1 MSDSLIVPSLD
12 RVEAMMAEKQN
23 TVDDNLNTTDKTIV
37 GAINEILPKATGVGK
52 VDASSDG
59 TGEIFNGYE
68 GEYANV
74 ASGSYSHAEGANT
87 TAEGNCA
94 HAEGYSTTASGGFSH
109 AEGYGTI
116 ARNPGEHAEGL
127 YNKSYSSE
135 DASVQVIHSVGIGV
149 NNASRKN
156 AHEIKYNGDHYVFGV
171 GGFDGTNSDTAQTLQ
186 EVINSKQTITAAVGK
201 IDSTSDG
208 TGEIFNGYEGEY
220 ANVASGSYSHAEGA
234 ITTALGGS
242 SHSEGLNAKASGN
255 YSHAEGYKTNAAGD
269 GSHAEGHSTTASGTY
284 SHAEGNGTF
293 AEGDAS
299 HAEGGSTTASG
310 NHSHAEGWNTTAS
323 GYYSHA
329 EGRDTTAEGNCAHA
343 EGGYTQTFSSYEH
356 AEGSYNKSYDSE
368 DASVRVIH
376 SVGIGSSNTD
386 RKNAHEIKLN
396 GNHYVYGVGG
406 FDGTN
411 PTHAQTL
418 QEVINN
424 KAEGFTAGTGLE
436 MTPERVLNVTLDTTV
451 FKVVSVL
458 PDSPAVG
465 DENKI
470 HLVPAES
477 TGTNNLYTEYV
488 WVNSAWEILGEY
500 TSKVDLTPYLTKE
513 AASGTYA
520 TKSELTS
527 GLAGKANTTH
537 THTVSQI
544 TDLGTTLSKYATTT
558 ALTEGL
564 AGKANKSHTH
574 AISDVTNLQNT
585 LNNKAAVTHTHTVS
599 QITDLNLGNYAT
611 KASVSQAISDATFN
625 NGHNAVSSVSGIPVS
640 KRLVIAT
647 ISNDGSFTLA
657 STPAD
662 GREIHVIVHNTSGSD
677 IEITMPSGSNYVKMS
692 GDTLTVAGSSYADIN
707 VISDGTKMY
716 IRAL

>member
-12 RVEAMMAEKQN
+12 RVESMMAEKQN
-23 TVDDNLNTTDKTIV
+23 TLDDNLNTTDKTIV

-52 VDASSDG
+52 VDPNSDG
-59 TGEIFNGYE
+59 TGEIFNFYE
-68 GEYANV
+68 GEFEGDSANV
-74 ASGSYSHAEGANT
+74 ASGRYSHAEGRRT
-87 TAEGNCA
+87 TAVGDYS
-94 HAEGYSTTASGGFSH
+94 HAEGSSTRAEGDFSH
-109 AEGYGTI
+109 AEGY
-116 ARNPGEHAEGL
+116 
-127 YNKSYSSE
+127 
-135 DASVQVIHSVGIGV
+135 D
-149 NNASRKN
+149 
-156 AHEIKYNGDHYVFGV
+156 
-171 GGFDGTNSDTAQTLQ
+171 
-186 EVINSKQTITAAVGK
+186 
-201 IDSTSDG
+201 
-208 TGEIFNGYEGEY
+208 
-220 ANVASGSYSHAEGA
+220 
-234 ITTALGGS
+234 TTAT
-242 SHSEGLNAKASGN
+242 GN
-255 YSHAEGYKTNAAGD
+255 SSHAEGYD
-269 GSHAEGHSTTASGTY
+269 TTATGNS
-284 SHAEGNGTF
+284 SHAEGNRTTASGY
-293 AEGDAS
+293 AS
-299 HAEGGSTTASG
+299 HAEG
-310 NHSHAEGWNTTAS
+310 NNTTAS
-323 GYYSHA
+323 GESSHA
-329 EGRDTTAEGNCAHA
+329 EGY
-343 EGGYTQTFSSYEH
+343 YTSALNPYEH
-356 AEGSYNKSYDSE
+356 SEGTYNKSDSSE

-376 SVGIGSSNTD
+376 SVGIGSSEDD
-386 RKNAHEIKLN
+386 RRNAHEIKFN
-396 GNHYVYGVGG
+396 GDHYIYGLGRYN
-406 FDGTN
+406 GTN
-411 PTHAQTL
+411 STNAQTL
-418 QEVINN
+418 QEVINS
-424 KAEGFTAGTGLE
+424 KQATITAGTGLE
-436 MTPERVLNVTLDTTV
+436 FEGNTLNVTLDTTV
-451 FKVVSVL
+451 FKVVSAL
-458 PDSPAVG
+458 PDSPAPG

-477 TGTNNLYTEYV
+477 TGTNNIYTEYV

-527 GLAGKANTTH
+527 GLSGKANTTH

-625 NGHNAVSSVSGIPVS
+625 NGHNTVSSVSGIPVS

-647 ISNDGSFTLA
+647 ISNNGSFTLA

-677 IEITMPSGSNYVKMS
+677 IEITMPSGSNYVNMS

>member
-52 VDASSDG
+52 VDPNSDG
-59 TGEIFNGYE
+59 TGEIFNFYE
-68 GEYANV
+68 GEFEGDSANV
-74 ASGSYSHAEGANT
+74 ASGRYSHAEGF
-87 TAEGNCA
+87 
-94 HAEGYSTTASGGFSH
+94 H
-109 AEGYGTI
+109 
-116 ARNPGEHAEGL
+116 
-127 YNKSYSSE
+127 
-135 DASVQVIHSVGIGV
+135 
-149 NNASRKN
+149 
-156 AHEIKYNGDHYVFGV
+156 
-171 GGFDGTNSDTAQTLQ
+171 
-186 EVINSKQTITAAVGK
+186 
-201 IDSTSDG
+201 
-208 TGEIFNGYEGEY
+208 
-220 ANVASGSYSHAEGA
+220 
-234 ITTALGGS
+234 TTAL
-242 SHSEGLNAKASGN
+242 NQ
-255 YSHAEGYKTNAAGD
+255 
-269 GSHAEGHSTTASGTY
+269 GSHAEGHDTTASNVY
-284 SHAEGNGTF
+284 SHAEGFRTTASG
-293 AEGDAS
+293 ESS
-299 HAEGGSTTASG
+299 HAEGSMTTASG
-310 NHSHAEGWNTTAS
+310 HHSHAEGDSTTAE
-323 GYYSHA
+323 GYGSHAEGRGTKATGEYSHA
-329 EGRDTTAEGNCAHA
+329 EGTESTASGFNSHAEGHDTTAEGAYSHT
-343 EGGYTQTFSSYEH
+343 EGWGTTGLNPCEH
-356 AEGSYNKSYDSE
+356 AEGIYNKSYSSE

-376 SVGIGSSNTD
+376 SVGIGDDAFSA
-386 RKNAHEIKLN
+386 KNAHEIKFN
-396 GNHYVYGVGG
+396 GDHYVFGLGRYN
-406 FDGTN
+406 GTN
-411 PTHAQTL
+411 SADAQTL
-418 QEVINN
+418 QEVINS
-424 KAEGFTAGTGLE
+424 KQATITAGTGLE
-436 MTPERVLNVTLDTTV
+436 FEGNTLNVTLDTTV
-451 FKVVSVL
+451 FKVVSAL
-458 PDSPAVG
+458 PDSPAQG

-470 HLVPAES
+470 HLVPAED
-477 TGTNNLYTEYV
+477 TGTNNIYTEYV

-520 TKSELTS
+520 TKSELNS
-527 GLAGKANTTH
+527 GLA
-537 THTVSQI
+537 
-544 TDLGTTLSKYATTT
+544 GTTLSKYATTT

-625 NGHNAVSSVSGIPVS
+625 NGHNAVSSVTDIPVS
-640 KRLVIAT
+640 KRLAIAT

-677 IEITMPSGSNYVKMS
+677 IEITMPSGSNYVNMS